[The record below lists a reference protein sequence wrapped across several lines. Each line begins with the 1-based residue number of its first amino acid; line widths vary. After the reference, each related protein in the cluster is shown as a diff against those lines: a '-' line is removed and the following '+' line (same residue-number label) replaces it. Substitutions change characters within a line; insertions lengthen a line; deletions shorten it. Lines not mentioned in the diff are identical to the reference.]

1 MKVVWTQNALQHLT
15 DIYDYIAK
23 DSARY
28 AARMVDRITGR
39 SKQLGAFPE
48 SGQSV
53 VEYHV
58 PSLREVIEGQYR
70 IIYRATADRV
80 EVLAVIH
87 GARQLP
93 PDSADLG
100 TD

>member
-1 MKVVWTQNALQHLT
+1 MKVVWTRNALQHLT
-15 DIYDYIAK
+15 DIYEYIAK
-23 DSARY
+23 DSSRY

-39 SKQLGAFPE
+39 SKQLASFPE

-53 VEYHV
+53 IEYHN
-58 PSLREVIEGQYR
+58 PHIREVIEGQYR
-70 IIYRATADRV
+70 LIYRVKSDTV

-93 PDSADLG
+93 PTPEG
-100 TD
+100 K